1 MATASPTERRILGA
15 PLVPPP
21 RLTRMVNTV
30 RRGLLG
36 AHRRSAP
43 PSVRVLEAV
52 FGLFDNRVLGLLVE
66 FGVPEALDHA
76 QTATELAAKVPVDA
90 DALAP
95 VLRYAAGRGFLV
107 ATADGRHRPNG

>member
-21 RLTRMVNTV
+21 RLTRLVNTV

-43 PSVRVLEAV
+43 PSMRVLEAV
-52 FGLFDNRVLGLLVE
+52 FGLFDNRILGLLVAL
-66 FGVPEALDHA
+66 GVPEALDPP
-76 QTATELAAKVPVDA
+76 QPATGPAATVRA
-90 DALAP
+90 EARALAP
-95 VLRYAAGRGFLV
+95 GLASA
-107 ATADGRHRPNG
+107 